1 MAPEKISQALIHEAL
16 SKVMDPELGRNI
28 VDLGMV
34 KEVSVDEKIGRV
46 DVTVALTIA
55 GCPLHSRIQ
64 QDVEARVG
72 EAPGVKDVRV
82 TMTAMTEEERR
93 ALAERLRAQAREG
106 AGGAGGAEG
115 ASGASDAEAEEE
127 DGPKSRILAPDSPTI
142 VIGVASGKGGV
153 GKSTVTVNLAA
164 ALARLGKKVG
174 LLDADIYGFSVP
186 RMMGL
191 KGRPAVLDDAIVPMQ
206 AYGVKVISMGS
217 FVEED
222 TPVIWRGPMLM
233 KALDQF
239 LNDVLWGD
247 LDYFLLDMP
256 PGTGDIPISLYQ
268 RIPHSKLIIVTTP
281 QKVAA
286 SVARRVGTMAEKTN
300 QTVIGVVENMSYFLC
315 PHCGEKT
322 ELLGKG
328 GGEMVA
334 DQLGVPLLGQI
345 PMERE
350 VWAGADEG
358 EPAVVA
364 GEAEAGRVF
373 EAIARKVVDA
383 TVATTAAR

>member
-1 MAPEKISQALIHEAL
+1 MAQEKISQALIHEAL
-16 SKVMDPELGRNI
+16 SKVMDPELGRSI

-34 KEVSVDEKIGRV
+34 KEVEIDEKTGRV
-46 DVTVALTIA
+46 DVVVALTVA
-55 GCPLHSRIQ
+55 GCPLHSHIQ
-64 QDVEARVG
+64 QDVVAKVKDV
-72 EAPGVKDVRV
+72 PGVKDVRV
-82 TMTAMTEEERR
+82 TMTVMTEEERQE
-93 ALAERLRAQAREG
+93 LARRLRAEARGG
-106 AGGAGGAEG
+106 AGGAGGG
-115 ASGASDAEAEEE
+115 AGAEAEEE
-127 DGPKSRILAPDSPTI
+127 KPKSKILAPDSPTV

-164 ALARLGKKVG
+164 ALARLGKRVG

-239 LNDVLWGD
+239 LNDVLWGE

-286 SVARRVGTMAEKTN
+286 SVARRVGTMAEKTH
-300 QTVIGVVENMSYFLC
+300 QTVIGVVENMSYFIC

-322 ELLGKG
+322 ELLGSG
-328 GGEMVA
+328 GGQMVA

-345 PMERE
+345 PMERD

-364 GEAEAGRVF
+364 GESEAGKVF
-373 EAIARKVVDA
+373 ESIARQVVEA
-383 TVATTAAR
+383 TVTTTAAR